1 MPKAKGRIEFR
12 PQGVKAP
19 ADPRLNLLEIS
30 RNAGI
35 GLENKCG
42 GAGKCGKCRLQVTK
56 GRLTPATTAEKKLLT
71 EAERAA
77 GYRLACQARPRDAK
91 SVVEV
96 QVPALSLTLKQRFQI
111 EGLAYRGK
119 TDPPVRSYPVKL
131 KPPAIK
137 DVRSDLA
144 RLRDTLEAQD
154 GISFQR
160 ASLAALAQMPNL
172 LRDNGWRANVLL
184 RGEELLAARPP
195 GASRVHGLAVDL
207 GTSKVALFLMDM
219 TSGETL
225 AELGFMNPQ
234 LPWGEDVMS
243 RIQYANTGAGEAR
256 ELQELVASRL
266 GEELRQ
272 MLAPHDLVPSDIVE
286 TCLVGNTAMHH
297 LFAGL
302 PVRQLGFAPY
312 VPATTSAVE
321 VTAAELDLAVLPQG
335 RVYLPSPIAGFVGSD
350 MLAAI
355 MATRLHRQK
364 GPVLLMDLGTNTE
377 VALKVDGRIVCCSCA
392 SGPAFEGGALRH
404 GMRAA
409 PGAIEKV
416 RVGTSGEI
424 LVSTVEDAPAR
435 GICGSGILDSLA
447 ALKNVEVITPAGR
460 MSRDRP
466 DVSEENGEL
475 AFRLAPF
482 EDGDG
487 WVTVTQNDVREVQ
500 KAKGAVRAGIEMLM
514 HHTGIEPSDLRRI
527 IIAGAFGNYIDPL
540 SALSIALIPPVPPR
554 RIRQVGN
561 AAGVGARA
569 MLCSRA
575 LRREAERL
583 AGRIEYLEL
592 VAYPKSELYFASG
605 MMLSEDAVQA
615 YMRKWQKERKQ

>member
-1 MPKAKGRIEFR
+1 MPNAGGRIRFR
-12 PQGVKAP
+12 PQGTQAP
-19 ADPRLNLLEIS
+19 ADSRLNLLEIA
-30 RNAGI
+30 RKAGI

-42 GAGKCGKCRLQVTK
+42 GVGKCGKCRLQVTK
-56 GRLTPATTAEKKLLT
+56 GRLTPTTRAERQLLT
-71 EAERAA
+71 QAELAA
-77 GYRLACQARPRDAK
+77 GYRLACQASPRDVK
-91 SVVEV
+91 SVVDV
-96 QVPALSLTLKQRFQI
+96 QVPALSFALKQRFQI
-111 EGLAYRGK
+111 EGLAYSGK
-119 TDPPVRSYPVKL
+119 PDPAVRVYEVKL

-137 DVRSDLA
+137 DVRSDLS
-144 RLRDTLEAQD
+144 RLKDTLSAREGVA
-154 GISFQR
+154 FKH
-160 ASLAALAQMPNL
+160 ASLAALEQLPGVLRANGWKAGVL
-172 LRDNGWRANVLL
+172 LRD
-184 RGEELLAARPP
+184 EELLAVRPP
-195 GASRVHGLAVDL
+195 GMVRTYGLAVDL

-219 TSGETL
+219 ASGETL

-234 LPWGEDVMS
+234 LPWGEDIMS
-243 RIQYANTGAGEAR
+243 RIQYANTGAEEAAG
-256 ELQELVASRL
+256 LQELILRRI
-266 GEELRQ
+266 GEELEQ
-272 MLAPHDLVPSDIVE
+272 MLAPHGLDPSDIVE

-312 VPATTSAVE
+312 VPATTSAAS
-321 VTAAELDLAVLPQG
+321 VTAKELGLAVLPQG
-335 RVYLPSPIAGFVGSD
+335 LIYLPPPIAGFVGSD

-377 VALKVDGRIVCCSCA
+377 LALKVDERIVCCSCA

-416 RVGTSGEI
+416 RVGTGGEV

-447 ALKNVEVITPAGR
+447 ALKNADIITPAGR
-460 MSRDRP
+460 MLQEP
-466 DVSEENGEL
+466 AGVVEENGEL

-482 EDGDG
+482 ADGDG

-514 HHTGIEPSDLRRI
+514 HHTGIGPSDLLRV

-540 SALSIALIPPVPPR
+540 SALSIALIPPVSPR

-561 AAGVGARA
+561 AAGVGSRA
-569 MLCSRA
+569 MLCSSS

-583 AGRIEYLEL
+583 AGRLEYLEL
-592 VAYPKSELYFASG
+592 VAYPKSELYFASA
-605 MMLSEDAVQA
+605 MMLSEDAVAA
-615 YMRKWQKERKQ
+615 YMRKWEKRRK

>member
-1 MPKAKGRIEFR
+1 LPKARGRIEFR

-42 GAGKCGKCRLQVTK
+42 GVGKCGKCRLQVTK

-91 SVVEV
+91 SAVDM
-96 QVPALSLTLKQRFQI
+96 QVPALSLTLKQRFQV
-111 EGLAYRGK
+111 EGLAYRGRP
-119 TDPPVRSYPVKL
+119 DPPVRAYEVKL

-144 RLRDTLEAQD
+144 RLKDALETREGVSLKQ
-154 GISFQR
+154 
-160 ASLAALAQMPNL
+160 ASLAALAPMPDV
-172 LRDNGWRANVLL
+172 LRDNGWKADLL
-184 RGEELLAARPP
+184 VRGEELLAVRAP
-195 GASRVHGLAVDL
+195 GAGRVHGLAVDL
-207 GTSKVALFLMDM
+207 GTSKVALFLVDM
-219 TSGETL
+219 ASGETL
-225 AELGFMNPQ
+225 AELGCMNPQ

-256 ELQELVASRL
+256 ELQELVGR
-266 GEELRQ
+266 GIGVELEQ
-272 MLAPHDLVPSDIVE
+272 MLEAHGLVPSDIVE

-377 VALKVDGRIVCCSCA
+377 LALKVDGRIVCCSCA

-416 RVGTSGEI
+416 RVGTGGEI
-424 LVSTVEDAPAR
+424 LVSTVENAPAR

-482 EDGDG
+482 DDGDG
-487 WVTVTQNDVREVQ
+487 WVTITQNDVREVQ

-514 HHTGIEPSDLRRI
+514 HHAGIEPSDLRRV

-569 MLCSRA
+569 LLCSSS

-592 VAYPKSELYFASG
+592 VAYPKSELYFASA
-605 MMLSEDAVQA
+605 MMLSEDAVEA
-615 YMRKWQKERKQ
+615 YMRKWQKRR